1 MSIFKISKKLYTITL
16 MLIFMVIIIL
26 ISSLFK
32 DKIKNVALS
41 NNNIDKFIEYNIGTD
56 KISTISIPSGW
67 SISEA
72 STNNDR
78 FYLKINGLKDIVCEV
93 EIINGSL
100 EKNIL
105 NQEKYYS
112 IGKVNDWNV
121 FNINKYSNIEKCYIK
136 NYSEGK
142 ILILKFSYN
151 KNRQK
156 ESIDVVF
163 DFIVN
168 SIK

>member
-56 KISTISIPSGW
+56 KISTISIPIGW
-67 SISEA
+67 SISET

-121 FNINKYSNIEKCYIK
+121 FNINKYNNIEKCYIK

-151 KNRQK
+151 KNKQK
-156 ESIDVVF
+156 ESIDIVF
-163 DFIVN
+163 DFIAN